1 MLTRRSPAVPRF
13 CAAQFKSWGPEVVN
27 GRLAMVAFFTGAAA
41 EMASGVP
48 TLTQFTESH
57 WAFVLATLLIVPA
70 SFMPRFQGETTAK
83 PESKENGMWQ
93 ASTELLNAGGLPDEV
108 YPGAELLNGRAAMV
122 GLSAMFLQEA
132 ITGNPVF

>member
-1 MLTRRSPAVPRF
+1 M
-13 CAAQFKSWGPEVVN
+13 
-27 GRLAMVAFFTGAAA
+27 
-41 EMASGVP
+41 
-48 TLTQFTESH
+48 
-57 WAFVLATLLIVPA
+57 LATLLIVPA

-93 ASTELLNAGGLPDEV
+93 ASTELLN
-108 YPGAELLNGRAAMV
+108 GRAAMV

>member
-1 MLTRRSPAVPRF
+1 MLTRRSSAVPRF

-93 ASTELLNAGGLPDEV
+93 ASTELLN
-108 YPGAELLNGRAAMV
+108 GRAAMV